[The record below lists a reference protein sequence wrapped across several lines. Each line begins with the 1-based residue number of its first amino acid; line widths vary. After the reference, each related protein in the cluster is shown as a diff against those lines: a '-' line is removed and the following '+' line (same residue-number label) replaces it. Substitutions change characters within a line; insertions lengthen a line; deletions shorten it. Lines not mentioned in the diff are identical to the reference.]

1 AGDRPGV
8 SAFVHRGSARPAG
21 ESEGSG
27 VLVGSVRVASAD
39 GRAHRS
45 AQGNGVSGKP
55 VAGDPMAIAR
65 QATGLAIIRVCI
77 GTFFLAEGVSKYRWF
92 SDSSMLAGQ
101 LSGWAQNAA
110 PGSFSARYLEHVA
123 LPWAVY

>member
-1 AGDRPGV
+1 
-8 SAFVHRGSARPAG
+8 
-21 ESEGSG
+21 
-27 VLVGSVRVASAD
+27 
-39 GRAHRS
+39 
-45 AQGNGVSGKP
+45 
-55 VAGDPMAIAR
+55 MAIDR

-123 LPWAVY
+123 LPWAVYFARLVPLGEMKYRYLRWKINRVRKKFDVYSGGRADDFDRRIH